1 MKTGKNYRSRPWYTG
16 ILILAASA
24 LLMLPAACGTSEN
37 EESVDENRDSDS
49 CASVDRAEVETRD
62 LEEIIRAI
70 GSTEAFQKVTVRP
83 EIKGVIE
90 SVHFEE
96 GAKVKKDDLLFSIDD
111 AKVQAELRARQAAL
125 GEAEANRENARLIFE
140 RRQRLYEKNQIS
152 EEERDE
158 ARTGYEALKSQ
169 VKRIEAEVENIKET
183 LKDTRVRAPF
193 DGIAGE
199 HHVDAG
205 QLVDT
210 ATHLTSVFQTERLK
224 IAFTTP
230 ERYLGDIRNGQ
241 EIRLTSPAYPEK
253 KLSGTVYFMDP
264 QIEMATRSLNLKAR
278 ADNPDNLLRPGG
290 FVSVELI
297 AGVREDALVIPEEA
311 LIPTRTGY
319 MVFTIE
325 DSRASGREVEIGLRR
340 PGFVEITQ
348 GLEKGETIVQAGH
361 ISLAEGDRVCSE

>member
-1 MKTGKNYRSRPWYTG
+1 MM
-16 ILILAASA
+16 LAAAA
-24 LLMLPAACGTSEN
+24 LLTVPPACGTSEN
-37 EESVDENRDSDS
+37 GDSAGENSDS
-49 CASVDRAEVETRD
+49 ESCATVDRAEVKTRD

-90 SVHFEE
+90 SIHFEE
-96 GAKVKKDDLLFSIDD
+96 GAQVKKGDLLFSIDD
-111 AKVQAELRARQAAL
+111 AKVRAELRARQAAL

-140 RRQRLYEKNQIS
+140 RRQRLYEKKQIS

-158 ARTGYEALKSQ
+158 ARTGYQALQSQ
-169 VKRIEAEVENIKET
+169 VKRVEAEIENIKET

-210 ATHLTSVFQTERLK
+210 ATNLTSVVQTDRLK

-230 ERYLGDIRNGQ
+230 ERYLGDIKTGQ
-241 EIRLTSPAYPEK
+241 EIRLISPAYPEK
-253 KLSGTVYFMDP
+253 KLPGTVYFLDP
-264 QIEMATRSLNLKAR
+264 QIKPSTRSLNIKAR
-278 ADNPDNLLRPGG
+278 ADNTDNLLRPGG

-311 LIPTRTGY
+311 LIPTRRGY
-319 MVFTIE
+319 MVYTIE

-340 PGFVEITQ
+340 PGIVEITD